1 MAQRQRIY
9 RGLQGLV
16 LLGLVCLLAS
26 CTDSGGRGCGGEGS
40 TVSCLEVDTITPQD
54 SANNVSSNVDA
65 FRNEECLDDE
75 GNPTDPEPFTDHNA
89 DITFSNS
96 TFPGADE
103 SFDIRLVRFAVSYRL
118 NDCPTVA
125 SECPALTGFSAG
137 QSLLIPAGSTV
148 TGTFPFVP
156 LRVKRQYR
164 TAGGSESPPPSYTA
178 VYTFTAQ
185 TTPFNETITVEA
197 SAEFSIGN
205 FDLCP

>member
-1 MAQRQRIY
+1 
-9 RGLQGLV
+9 
-16 LLGLVCLLAS
+16 
-26 CTDSGGRGCGGEGS
+26 
-40 TVSCLEVDTITPQD
+40 VSCLEVDNIAPQD
-54 SANNVSSNVDA
+54 AADNVSSNVDA
-65 FRNEECLDDE
+65 FRNVCLDDE

-96 TFPGADE
+96 TFPGADD
-103 SFDIRLVRFAVSYRL
+103 SFDIRLVRFSISYRL
-118 NDCPTVA
+118 NDCPTGV
-125 SECPALTGFSAG
+125 SGCPALTGFSAG

-148 TGTFPFVP
+148 TRTFPFVP
-156 LRVKRQYR
+156 LGVKDQYA
-164 TAGGSESPPPSYTA
+164 TAGGAEFPPPSYTA